1 MAYISFNPKDFFNTV
16 LFSGTAAGQSITG
29 VGFQPDFVWGKS
41 ILVTGNHQLLDV
53 PRGVGKPLES
63 DTGDAEASDP
73 GSSLSSFDSDGFT
86 LAGGSAFNPSGT
98 NNVISYNWK
107 AATSTGVDFSGGDI
121 TPSAYSIDTT
131 SGIGIY
137 KYTGPGTVGGDTI
150 AHNLGATPKLVI
162 VKRLSDDYSWA
173 VQHADITSTKIFNL
187 NENVAEASNDAFNN
201 TGATSTL
208 ITLGSST
215 YTNAA
220 AGTSTYVCYAFA
232 PVKGYSSFGT
242 YIGNASNS
250 GPYVYTG
257 FRPAFVLIKR
267 TDSTGAWYMYD
278 NRRAGYNGVSG
289 YIQANSSSA
298 EDSASAGNFGFDFY
312 ANAFQMKGV
321 YATVNAD
328 NGNYIYAAFAEQP
341 IVGQNGTPGVGR

>member
-1 MAYISFNPKDFFNTV
+1 MAYINFNPKDFFNTV
-16 LFSGTAAGQSITG
+16 RFSGTASGQSITG

-41 ILVTGNHQLLDV
+41 ILVTNNHQLIDS
-53 PRGVGKPLES
+53 PRGVGYVIES
-63 DTGDAEASDP
+63 NDIDDEASDP
-73 GSSLSSFDSDGFT
+73 ASSLSSFDSDGFT
-86 LAGGSAFNPSGT
+86 LAGNSAFNPSGT

-107 AATSTGVDFSGGDI
+107 AGTSSGLDFTAGDI
-121 TPSAYSIDTT
+121 TPSAYSINTT

-150 AHNLGATPKLVI
+150 AHNLGATPKLVM
-162 VKRLSDDYSWA
+162 VKRLSADYAWA

-187 NENVAEASNDAFNN
+187 NENYAEASNDAFND

-220 AGTSTYVCYAFA
+220 AGSSVYVCYAFA
-232 PVKGYSSFGT
+232 PVKGYSAFGT
-242 YIGNASNS
+242 YVGNASNS
-250 GPYVYTG
+250 GPFCYTG

-278 NRRAGYNGVSG
+278 NRREGYNGVSG
-289 YIQANSSSA
+289 YLQANSSSA

-312 ANAFQMKGV
+312 ANGFQMKGV
-321 YATVNAD
+321 YATVNAN

-341 IVGQNGTPGVGR
+341 IVGQNGTPGVAR